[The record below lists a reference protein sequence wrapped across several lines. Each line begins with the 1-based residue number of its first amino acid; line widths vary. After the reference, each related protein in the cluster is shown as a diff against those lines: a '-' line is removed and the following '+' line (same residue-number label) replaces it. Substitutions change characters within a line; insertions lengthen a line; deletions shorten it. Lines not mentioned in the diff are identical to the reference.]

1 MIDSSQLLQTAREA
15 ARAGARVLARFVPAD
30 LAVDKKKNSDYVT
43 QADRQ
48 AEEAVL
54 GVIRRRHPDHHILA
68 EESAAGRAVPD
79 AADGVLWV
87 VDPLDGTTNFI
98 HGFPHYAVS
107 VAALAGGRLAA
118 GVVLDVTRDE
128 EFYARAGGG
137 AWLNGRPLAVSPPGR
152 PRRSLLLTGFPFRDK
167 ERLQPYL
174 ELFAEIFSQV
184 SGVRRAGAAAL
195 DLAYVAA
202 GRAEGF
208 WELGLA
214 PWDVAAGILLVRE
227 AGGVVSDFDGG
238 DQSLWRG
245 DVVAAAPW
253 IHGLLQGACGRHFP
267 GG

>member
-1 MIDSSQLLQTAREA
+1 MIDSSRLLHTAREA
-15 ARAGARVLARFVPAD
+15 ARAGARVLARFDPSD
-30 LAVDKKKNSDYVT
+30 LRVESKKSFDYVT

-54 GVIRRRHPDHHILA
+54 GVIRRRHRGHRILA
-68 EESAAGRAVPD
+68 EESAGERDIPQDPD
-79 AADGVLWV
+79 EVLWV

-107 VAALAGGRLAA
+107 VAALAGGELAA
-118 GVVLDVTRDE
+118 GVVLDVTRGE

-137 AWLNGRPLAVSPPGR
+137 AWLNHRPLAVSPPGR
-152 PRRSLLLTGFPFRDK
+152 PGEALLLTGFPFRDK
-167 ERLQPYL
+167 DRLQRYL
-174 ELFAEIFSQV
+174 ELFAEIFSRV

-202 GRAEGF
+202 GRADGF
-208 WELGLA
+208 WEMGLA
-214 PWDVAAGILLVRE
+214 PWDLAAGMLLVRE
-227 AGGVVSDFDGG
+227 AGGVVSDFGG
-238 DQSLWRG
+238 GERSLWRG